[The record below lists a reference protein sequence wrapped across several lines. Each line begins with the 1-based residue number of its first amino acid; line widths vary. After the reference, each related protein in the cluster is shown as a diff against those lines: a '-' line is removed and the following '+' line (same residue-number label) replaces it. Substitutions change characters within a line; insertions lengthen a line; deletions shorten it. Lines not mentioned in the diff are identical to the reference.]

1 MLKAIL
7 VAIAMHV
14 TSYVTYAQ
22 TPTPKKAVTVVKLT
36 KEQVEKKL
44 YRSWLEIEIIDSG
57 KSSKDR
63 TELFGREFSTAGTWS
78 WVSRGDPS
86 QSGTAAVRI
95 DVSADPMRLDF
106 IAGSG
111 YGVIVIRKKGENRE
125 IRPGIF
131 KFEGDNLVIVSKR
144 WVFEKDLE
152 AGEDYPDRPTEF
164 QSTKENKY
172 MLAIMKPATFAEQ
185 E

>member
-1 MLKAIL
+1 MLKAIF
-7 VAIAMHV
+7 IATAMSIIAG
-14 TSYVTYAQ
+14 TLCAQ
-22 TPTPKKAVTVVKLT
+22 TPTPKKADAVVKLT

-44 YRSWLEIEIIDSG
+44 YRSWLGIQQIDSG
-57 KSSKDR
+57 ESTKDP
-63 TELFGREFSTAGTWS
+63 TKLYGCEFSKAGTSGWQA
-78 WVSRGDPS
+78 RGDQS
-86 QSGTAAVRI
+86 QSGTPAVRI

-106 IAGSG
+106 IAGS
-111 YGVIVIRKKGENRE
+111 YGPLVARKKGENRE

-131 KFEGDNLVIVSKR
+131 KFEGDNLVIVTNR

-164 QSTKENKY
+164 RSTKENKY

>member
-7 VAIAMHV
+7 LTSAMFAG
-14 TSYVTYAQ
+14 TLCAQ
-22 TPTPKKAVTVVKLT
+22 TPTPEKAGAAVKLT

-106 IAGSG
+106 IAGS
-111 YGVIVIRKKGENRE
+111 YGPLVARKKGENRE

-144 WVFEKDLE
+144 WVSEKDLE
-152 AGEDYPDRPTEF
+152 AGKDYPDRPTEF
-164 QSTKENKY
+164 TSTKENKY
-172 MLAIMKPATFAEQ
+172 LLTIMKPATFAKQ

>member
-7 VAIAMHV
+7 VAIAMCV
-14 TSYVTYAQ
+14 TAGTHCAQ
-22 TPTPKKAVTVVKLT
+22 TPTPKKADADVKLT

-63 TELFGREFSTAGTWS
+63 TELFGREFSKAGTSS

-86 QSGTAAVRI
+86 QSGTPAVRI

-106 IAGSG
+106 IAGS
-111 YGVIVIRKKGENRE
+111 YGPLVVRKKGENRE

-172 MLAIMKPATFAEQ
+172 LLSIMKPATFAEQ